1 MVKKKEDEIPEWVTD
16 EIQNAKFK
24 KPEEIKKSG
33 YILEFYY
40 EDNKI
45 DVQLYDAVEDG
56 RHIVTM
62 DVSKDIKI
70 DDLLKGEVY
79 EFVFDQ
85 PSKSITFDVF
95 EKNRFVTTIIPLE
108 LLWGPYAVF
117 LDDEKIYFHDY
128 INNGTHVWLNMKPET
143 SGEIAIIGTTAIP
156 EFPMVTP
163 LVIGFLMIFLVPFI
177 QKFNLH

>member
-24 KPEEIKKSG
+24 KPEELKKQG

-45 DVQLYDAVEDG
+45 DVQLYEPVEDG

-62 DVSKDIKI
+62 DVPKNVKI

-85 PSKSITFDVF
+85 HKAPLSKKVSEFLEKEKEIDMKAIYQFDL
-95 EKNRFVTTIIPLE
+95 KSLE
-108 LLWGPYAVF
+108 LLDVGSSESADA
-117 LDDEKIYFHDY
+117 DDE
-128 INNGTHVWLNMKPET
+128 E
-143 SGEIAIIGTTAIP
+143 
-156 EFPMVTP
+156 
-163 LVIGFLMIFLVPFI
+163 
-177 QKFNLH
+177 

>member
-1 MVKKKEDEIPEWVTD
+1 MVKKKDDIPEWVTD
-16 EIQNAKFK
+16 EIQNAKFQKPQEMK
-24 KPEEIKKSG
+24 KTG

-62 DVSKDIKI
+62 DVPKKIKL

-85 PSKSITFDVF
+85 HKAPLSKKVSEYLEKEKEIDMNAIYQF
-95 EKNRFVTTIIPLE
+95 ELKSLE
-108 LLWGPYAVF
+108 LLDVGSESAE
-117 LDDEKIYFHDY
+117 DDAE
-128 INNGTHVWLNMKPET
+128 E
-143 SGEIAIIGTTAIP
+143 
-156 EFPMVTP
+156 
-163 LVIGFLMIFLVPFI
+163 
-177 QKFNLH
+177 

>member
-1 MVKKKEDEIPEWVTD
+1 MAKKKEDEIPEWVTD

-24 KPEEIKKSG
+24 KPEELKGSG

-40 EDNKI
+40 DDNKI

-62 DVSKDIKI
+62 DVAKGIKI

-85 PSKSITFDVF
+85 HKAPLSKKVSEFLEKEKEIEMKAIYQFELKSLKLLDVGSS
-95 EKNRFVTTIIPLE
+95 EPANEDLE
-108 LLWGPYAVF
+108 E
-117 LDDEKIYFHDY
+117 D
-128 INNGTHVWLNMKPET
+128 
-143 SGEIAIIGTTAIP
+143 
-156 EFPMVTP
+156 
-163 LVIGFLMIFLVPFI
+163 
-177 QKFNLH
+177 

>member
-1 MVKKKEDEIPEWVTD
+1 MVKKKKEDEIPEWVTD

-24 KPEEIKKSG
+24 KPEELKKQG

-62 DVSKDIKI
+62 DVPKSVKI

-85 PSKSITFDVF
+85 HKAPLSKKVSEYLEKEKEIDMNAIYQF
-95 EKNRFVTTIIPLE
+95 ELKSLE
-108 LLWGPYAVF
+108 LLDVGSNEASD
-117 LDDEKIYFHDY
+117 DDE
-128 INNGTHVWLNMKPET
+128 E
-143 SGEIAIIGTTAIP
+143 E
-156 EFPMVTP
+156 
-163 LVIGFLMIFLVPFI
+163 
-177 QKFNLH
+177 

>member
-1 MVKKKEDEIPEWVTD
+1 MVKKKEDEIPEWVSD

-24 KPEEIKKSG
+24 KPEEIKSSG

-40 EDNKI
+40 DDNKV

-62 DVSKDIKI
+62 DVAKGIKI

-85 PSKSITFDVF
+85 HKAPLSKKVSEFLEKEKEIEMKAIYQF
-95 EKNRFVTTIIPLE
+95 ELKSLE
-108 LLWGPYAVF
+108 LMEVGSNEAT
-117 LDDEKIYFHDY
+117 DDTE
-128 INNGTHVWLNMKPET
+128 E
-143 SGEIAIIGTTAIP
+143 E
-156 EFPMVTP
+156 
-163 LVIGFLMIFLVPFI
+163 
-177 QKFNLH
+177 

>member
-24 KPEEIKKSG
+24 KPEEIKSTG

-40 EDNKI
+40 EDNKVDI
-45 DVQLYDAVEDG
+45 QLYNAVEDG

-62 DVSKDIKI
+62 DVAKDIKM

-85 PSKSITFDVF
+85 HKAPLSKKVSEFLEKEKEIEMKAIYQFDL
-95 EKNRFVTTIIPLE
+95 KSLE
-108 LLWGPYAVF
+108 LLEVGSSESAEED
-117 LDDEKIYFHDY
+117 LE
-128 INNGTHVWLNMKPET
+128 E
-143 SGEIAIIGTTAIP
+143 
-156 EFPMVTP
+156 
-163 LVIGFLMIFLVPFI
+163 
-177 QKFNLH
+177 

>member
-1 MVKKKEDEIPEWVTD
+1 MVKKKDDIPDWVTD

-24 KPEEIKKSG
+24 KPQEIKKSG

-62 DVSKDIKI
+62 DVVGKNIKI

-85 PSKSITFDVF
+85 HKAPLSKKVSEFLEKEKEIEMKALYQFDL
-95 EKNRFVTTIIPLE
+95 KSLE
-108 LLWGPYAVF
+108 LIDVSSNEATAN
-117 LDDEKIYFHDY
+117 DDIE
-128 INNGTHVWLNMKPET
+128 E
-143 SGEIAIIGTTAIP
+143 
-156 EFPMVTP
+156 
-163 LVIGFLMIFLVPFI
+163 
-177 QKFNLH
+177 

>member
-1 MVKKKEDEIPEWVTD
+1 MVKKKKEDEIPEWITD

-24 KPEEIKKSG
+24 KPEELKKSG

-62 DVSKDIKI
+62 DVPKSIKI

-85 PSKSITFDVF
+85 HKAPLSKKVTEYLEKEKEIEMNAIYQF
-95 EKNRFVTTIIPLE
+95 ELKSLE
-108 LLWGPYAVF
+108 LLDVGSNESE
-117 LDDEKIYFHDY
+117 DE
-128 INNGTHVWLNMKPET
+128 ME
-143 SGEIAIIGTTAIP
+143 E
-156 EFPMVTP
+156 
-163 LVIGFLMIFLVPFI
+163 
-177 QKFNLH
+177 

>member
-24 KPEEIKKSG
+24 KPEELKGSG

-40 EDNKI
+40 EDNKV

-62 DVSKDIKI
+62 DVVKDIKI

-85 PSKSITFDVF
+85 HKAPINKKVSEFLEKEKEIEMKAIYQFELKS
-95 EKNRFVTTIIPLE
+95 LE
-108 LLWGPYAVF
+108 LLDANPS
-117 LDDEKIYFHDY
+117 
-128 INNGTHVWLNMKPET
+128 KPVKEDL
-143 SGEIAIIGTTAIP
+143 E
-156 EFPMVTP
+156 E
-163 LVIGFLMIFLVPFI
+163 
-177 QKFNLH
+177 

>member
-1 MVKKKEDEIPEWVTD
+1 MAKKKKEDEIPEWVTE

-24 KPEEIKKSG
+24 KPEELKKSG

-62 DVSKDIKI
+62 DVPKSIKM

-79 EFVFDQ
+79 EFIFDQ
-85 PSKSITFDVF
+85 HKAPLSKKVSEYLQKEKEIDMNAIYQF
-95 EKNRFVTTIIPLE
+95 ELKSLE
-108 LLWGPYAVF
+108 LLDVGSETAD
-117 LDDEKIYFHDY
+117 DDE
-128 INNGTHVWLNMKPET
+128 E
-143 SGEIAIIGTTAIP
+143 
-156 EFPMVTP
+156 
-163 LVIGFLMIFLVPFI
+163 
-177 QKFNLH
+177 

>member
-24 KPEEIKKSG
+24 KPEEIKSSG

-40 EDNKI
+40 DDNKV

-62 DVSKDIKI
+62 DVAKGIKI

-79 EFVFDQ
+79 EFIFDQ
-85 PSKSITFDVF
+85 HKAPLSKKVSEFLEKEKEIEMKAIYQF
-95 EKNRFVTTIIPLE
+95 ELKSLE
-108 LLWGPYAVF
+108 LLEVGSSESAEED
-117 LDDEKIYFHDY
+117 LE
-128 INNGTHVWLNMKPET
+128 E
-143 SGEIAIIGTTAIP
+143 
-156 EFPMVTP
+156 
-163 LVIGFLMIFLVPFI
+163 
-177 QKFNLH
+177 